1 MVPTRSERHFSLMPL
16 LVTFAIGIGAAT
28 QIAMVGALAR
38 QRGIPE
44 ATWIS
49 LLATITGVALVLG
62 ARAVRGDMPALPA
75 PLNQALPF
83 LVVSG
88 GAGLLLILSL
98 RGIAPYYAVT
108 GLFAVAFLLGTAAL
122 VPRIGV
128 GLFFIVN
135 ASGTLL
141 GSAVFDHIGAFGA
154 SPHPFTPMRAAGFLV
169 VFAGIA
175 VVRFAR

>member
-1 MVPTRSERHFSLMPL
+1 MALLPL
-16 LVTFAIGIGAAT
+16 VLTFAIGIGAAT
-28 QIAMVGALAR
+28 QFAMVGALAR

-62 ARAVRGDMPALPA
+62 IRAMRGDAPELPS
-75 PLNQALPF
+75 PLNHALPF
-83 LVVSG
+83 LLVAV
-88 GAGLLLILSL
+88 GASLLLWVSL
-98 RGIAPYYAVT
+98 RGVEPYYAAT
-108 GLFAVAFLLGTAAL
+108 GLFAVVFLLGTATF
-122 VPRIGV
+122 VPRIGI

-141 GSAVFDHIGAFGA
+141 GSALFDHLGAFGA
-154 SPHPFTPMRAAGFLV
+154 SPIHFTPMRALGFLV